1 MKDLVDEGD
10 EYDGF
15 ILPQLAIEVLLEV
28 LRVVLLDL

>member
-15 ILPQLAIEVLLEV
+15 ILSQLAIEVLLEV